1 MNDVYGDDNTD
12 LQSLSDTSDISSLS
26 ENNLDALTFDLRDD
40 RTLGQPRSQM
50 LSSGYKSSIGKTGKL
65 LWIKSFIFF
74 FVLVDI
80 YADFSV

>member
-1 MNDVYGDDNTD
+1 MNDVNDDDNTD

-26 ENNLDALTFDLRDD
+26 ENNLDALTFDLRDG

>member
-26 ENNLDALTFDLRDD
+26 ENNLDALTFDLRDG

-65 LWIKSFIFF
+65 L
-74 FVLVDI
+74 
-80 YADFSV
+80 